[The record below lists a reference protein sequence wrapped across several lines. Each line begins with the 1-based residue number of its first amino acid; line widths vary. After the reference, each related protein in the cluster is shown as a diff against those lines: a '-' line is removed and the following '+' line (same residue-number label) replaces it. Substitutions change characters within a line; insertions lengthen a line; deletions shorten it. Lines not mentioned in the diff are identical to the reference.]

1 MKIKQVEHDILF
13 SSCLERTHSE
23 THGHKYFFLWPECGK
38 TDDFIS
44 PSLFFNKF
52 LSSLLNLVT
61 KNIQNKL
68 LDQNDNFKNFDI
80 GHAFSVFYNV
90 IFYLLIFFFLLQFK
104 TLMELGSQRD
114 THTHTT
120 N

>member
-1 MKIKQVEHDILF
+1 MDINILF
-13 SSCLERTHSE
+13 FMARIRS
-23 THGHKYFFLWPECGK
+23 

-52 LSSLLNLVT
+52 LSSLLNVVI

-90 IFYLLIFFFLLQFK
+90 IFYLLIFFLF
-104 TLMELGSQRD
+104 
-114 THTHTT
+114 TT
-120 N
+120 I